1 MNDKKGC
8 GCYPNTD
15 IICSKHEDINSAL
28 RVEDFMDLD
37 LKHISEYAE
46 EVQGQWNGKE
56 SGRGEERADIAK
68 NIVEKVAELR
78 KLLAELDNF

>member
-1 MNDKKGC
+1 MNNDLQSLPK
-8 GCYPNTD
+8 
-15 IICSKHEDINSAL
+15 
-28 RVEDFMDLD
+28 EDFMDLD

-68 NIVEKVAELR
+68 DIVEKVAELR

>member
-1 MNDKKGC
+1 MDNDFQSLPK
-8 GCYPNTD
+8 
-15 IICSKHEDINSAL
+15 
-28 RVEDFMDLD
+28 EDFMDLD

-68 NIVEKVAELR
+68 DIIEKVAELR
-78 KLLAELDNF
+78 TLLAELNDF